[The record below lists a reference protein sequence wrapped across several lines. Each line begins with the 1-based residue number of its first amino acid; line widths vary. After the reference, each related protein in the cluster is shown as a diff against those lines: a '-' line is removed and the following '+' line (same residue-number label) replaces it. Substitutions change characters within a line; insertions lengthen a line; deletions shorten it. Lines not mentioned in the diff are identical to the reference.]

1 MKMFTKRLY
10 IAFHTEDA
18 ALVEESKQFLHELYN
33 QVQVDFYP
41 CEDDMI
47 DAAYRETHEIKA
59 IILDLDTCRDDMEK
73 ILRRLRVE
81 ALRNVI
87 VAGFNRKDDPE
98 LMEKFFMHQGNI
110 YFELPTKSGRLQ
122 KKLRHILKVL
132 FRTYTTGLNLD
143 YLIVKL

>member
-1 MKMFTKRLY
+1 MFSKRLY
-10 IAFHTEDA
+10 VSFHTEDE
-18 ALVEESKQFLHELYN
+18 ALVEESKKHLHELYD

-41 CEDDMI
+41 CEDDMVN
-47 DAAYRETHEIKA
+47 AVQRETHEIKA

-81 ALRNVI
+81 PLRNVI
-87 VAGFNRKDDPE
+87 VAGFNREEDTE

-110 YFELPTKSGRLQ
+110 YFELPVKPARLQ

-132 FRTYTTGLNLD
+132 FRTYTTHLNLD